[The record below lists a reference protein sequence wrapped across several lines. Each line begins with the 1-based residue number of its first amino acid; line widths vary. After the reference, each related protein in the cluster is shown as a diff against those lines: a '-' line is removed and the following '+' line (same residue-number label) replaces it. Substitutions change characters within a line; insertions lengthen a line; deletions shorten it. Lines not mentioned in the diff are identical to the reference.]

1 MPFSE
6 SGTNLPNHKH
16 DQTVTQDGG
25 ALDFDNATSGS
36 MAAGSITYDDGVGH
50 MQELGIGTPAQVL
63 TVSGTNLP
71 SWAATG
77 GAAAVL
83 TTQGQILYHDG
94 VGLAALNAG
103 VSGQVLQTAGAG
115 ANPTWAAPSGAWNR
129 IANVTQ
135 TSGSSTFS
143 ISGLSSTGLFLEFQG
158 AFSVSASDEI
168 RMRLGTGNV
177 VSTGAGYSWE
187 RTDNSGVT
195 QTSAATTSIV
205 FQNSTSANWTYISG
219 TMMLDAGNAGSGP
232 NGTRAGTM
240 LSRRS
245 SEQSFTTWQWNNGL
259 PNSPLTDIQFYT
271 NSGNDLNGTV
281 NIWASE

>member
-36 MAAGSITYDDGVGH
+36 MAAGSITYDDGAGH

-115 ANPTWAAPSGAWNR
+115 ANPTWVAPSGAWNR
-129 IANVTQ
+129 IANVSQ
-135 TSGSSTFS
+135 TGGSSTFS

-158 AFSVSASDEI
+158 AFSVGASDEI
-168 RMRLGTGNV
+168 RMRLGTGGV
-177 VSTGAGYSWE
+177 VVAGASYNWETSTNG
-187 RTDNSGVT
+187 TLNSNIG
-195 QTSAATTSIV
+195 
-205 FQNSTSANWTYISG
+205 STSVILQSGSSGNFTYLSG

-232 NGTRAGTM
+232 NGVRAGTIT
-240 LSRRS
+240 SRRGN
-245 SEQSFTTWQWNNGL
+245 EQSLTTFQFANAL
-259 PNSPLTDIQFYT
+259 PNSPLSDIQFFT
-271 NSGNDLNGTV
+271 NGGNDLNGTV
-281 NIWASE
+281 NVWASE